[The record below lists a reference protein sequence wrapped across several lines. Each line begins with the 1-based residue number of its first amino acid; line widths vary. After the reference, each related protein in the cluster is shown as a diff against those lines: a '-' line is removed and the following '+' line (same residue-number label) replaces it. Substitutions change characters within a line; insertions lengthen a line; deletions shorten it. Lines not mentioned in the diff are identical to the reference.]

1 MFKAKTA
8 LLVLMIAT
16 TSCFGQARDSASA
29 KPDTIPNKN
38 IIAQLDSLVQLKF
51 FTDTTFITDTALLN
65 KYGYAADSI
74 PHFPDSVY
82 EARIAELNANSPIEV
97 SYNSTV
103 QAYIDLYAIRKRELT
118 SKMLGLSQMYFPMFE
133 EQLDRFG
140 LPLELK
146 YLAIVESALN
156 PTAGSHK
163 GAKGLWQFMYYTG
176 KLYDLDVTSLM
187 DERFDPIESTIAACR
202 LMKDLYDIYGDWNL
216 VLAAYNSGA
225 GNVNKAIRRAG
236 KVDNYWAIW
245 PFLPRETRG
254 YVPAFFAV
262 MYVMNY
268 PEEHNLYPIPPEYL
282 YPEIDTVM
290 VNQPLA
296 FDQIS
301 EMFSFP
307 MDKLKLLNPQYKAG
321 IIPAGKGKSFVLRLP
336 RELAGEYVTRE
347 EELYAFKSSK
357 GIEREKVLKEIEKA
371 KSRKIHTVKYGE
383 SLSVIAERYHCYV
396 SQLRQWNNLRGNTI
410 YAGQKLVVFSPYD
423 DDYEPDYSSSSAK
436 TSGEN
441 KIHTVSR
448 GESLGILA
456 NKYDVSVSELKQW
469 NGLNSNTIHPNQQ
482 LIVGK
487 VIKRADDGDQYVYH
501 VIKKGDTL
509 WEIAREYEGVSIE
522 DIKQLNGISN
532 SYRLQP
538 GQKLRIA
545 VKG

>member
-1 MFKAKTA
+1 MLKTKTA

-16 TSCFGQARDSASA
+16 TSCFGQAQDSVNA

-38 IIAQLDSLVQLKF
+38 IIAQLDSLVRLKF
-51 FTDTTFITDTALLN
+51 FTDATFITDTALLN
-65 KYGYAADSI
+65 EYGFAADSI
-74 PHFPDSVY
+74 PRYPDSVY
-82 EARIAELNANSPIEV
+82 EARIAELNAKSPIEI

-103 QAYIDLYAIRKRELT
+103 QAYIDLYAIKRRALT

-133 EQLDRFG
+133 EQLDRYG

-176 KLYDLDVTSLM
+176 KIYDLEVTSLL
-187 DERFDPIESTIAACR
+187 DERYDPIESTIAACR

-262 MYVMNY
+262 TYVMNY
-268 PEEHNLYPIPPEYL
+268 PDEHNLYPVPPEYL

-301 EMFSFP
+301 EMFDFP
-307 MDKLKLLNPQYKAG
+307 MEKLKLLNPQYKAG

-336 RELAGEYVTRE
+336 RELAGEYVSRE
-347 EELYAFKSSK
+347 EELYAFKSCK
-357 GIEREKVLKEIEKA
+357 GIEREKILKEIEKA
-371 KSRKIHTVKYGE
+371 KSRKIHTVRYGE

-410 YAGQKLVVFSPYD
+410 YAGQKLVVYSPLD
-423 DDYEPDYSSSSAK
+423 DNYKPDYSSSPVQN
-436 TSGEN
+436 TGEN
-441 KIHTVSR
+441 KIHTVGG

-456 NKYDVSVSELKQW
+456 NKYNCGVSDLKRW
-469 NGLNSNTIHPNQQ
+469 NKLKSNTIHPGQK

-487 VIKRADDGDQYVYH
+487 IASPSKEGDQFVYYVIKE
-501 VIKKGDTL
+501 GDTL
-509 WEIAREYEGVSIE
+509 WEIAREYEGVSID

-532 SYRLQP
+532 SYRLKP